1 MDNDVRL
8 AELALRRELLSLR
21 AASQR
26 ESLRAQWQASTAPL
40 TSLTA
45 AVDRS
50 RSWLAPAAAAGIPL
64 LLLLA
69 RRRRFGWRIARV
81 ALSAWSVIRLARK
94 LMQR

>member
-69 RRRRFGWRIARV
+69 RRRRIGWRV